1 MAVGLPAV
9 PELHPVAGIRLG
21 TAAAG
26 IRKPDRADLLIIEM
40 QAGGLAAAAFTRNR
54 FCAAPVQIARKHLQ
68 AQSPR
73 YCLINSG
80 NANAGTG
87 TAGYQ
92 AALDCCAAVAA
103 LTATNI
109 ENILPFSTGVI
120 GEPLPLDRIY
130 ARLPDA
136 LADLGPDNWLAAARA
151 IMTTDTLPKG
161 YSLSRIINGQTVTFT
176 GIAKGAGMIKPNM
189 ATMLAF
195 MATDAQLP
203 QDLIQNCLDEV
214 VDKTFNRITIDGDTS
229 TNDACLLLASGKSV
243 TIAADDT
250 DALNIFRS
258 AVFELASR
266 LAQAVVRDGEG
277 ATRFVTIAVA
287 EGQNEHECLQ
297 IAYAI
302 AESPLVKT
310 ALFAAD
316 PNWGRIL
323 AAIGRSGPEDMDI
336 NLVTIHLDDVC
347 LAREGGRALDYQEA
361 AAQAVMSKPEFTI
374 HVNLGRGNATTSVW
388 TCDLSYDYVRIN
400 AEYRT

>member
-26 IRKPDRADLLIIEM
+26 IRKPDRTDLLVIEM

-68 AQSPR
+68 SQSPR

-87 TAGYQ
+87 AAGYQ

-103 LTATNI
+103 LTDTHV

-136 LADLGPDNWLAAARA
+136 LADLDPDNWLSAARA

-203 QDLIQNCLDEV
+203 HDLLQNCLDEV

-229 TNDACLLLASGKSV
+229 TNDACLLLASGKSA
-243 TIAADDT
+243 TITADDT
-250 DALNIFRS
+250 DALNIFK
-258 AVFELASR
+258 ATMLELASR

-277 ATRFVTIAVA
+277 ATRFVTISVA
-287 EGQNEHECLQ
+287 EGHNEHECLQ

-336 NLVTIHLDDVC
+336 NRVTIHLDDVC

-374 HVNLGRGNATTSVW
+374 HVNLGRGNAATTVW

>member
-40 QAGGLAAAAFTRNR
+40 QAGGVAAAVFTRNR

-68 AQSPR
+68 TQSPR

-87 TAGYQ
+87 AAGYQ
-92 AALDCCAAVAA
+92 AALDCCTAVAA
-103 LTATNI
+103 LTDTKL

-120 GEPLPLDRIY
+120 GEPLPLDRIR
-130 ARLPDA
+130 AGLPDA
-136 LADLGPDNWLAAARA
+136 LADLDPDNWLAAARA

-176 GIAKGAGMIKPNM
+176 GVVKGAGMIKPNM

-195 MATDAQLP
+195 MATDAKLP
-203 QDLIQNCLDEV
+203 QSLLQNCLDEV
-214 VDKTFNRITIDGDTS
+214 VEKTFNRITIDGDTS

-243 TIAADDT
+243 IIAAEDT
-250 DALNIFRS
+250 EALDIFRS
-258 AVFELASR
+258 ALLEIATR

-277 ATRFVTIAVA
+277 ATRFVTISVA
-287 EGQNEHECLQ
+287 DGYNEDECVQ
-297 IAYAI
+297 VACAI

-310 ALFAAD
+310 AIFAAD

-323 AAIGRSGPEDMDI
+323 AAIGRSGPDDMDI
-336 NLVTIHLDDVC
+336 NRVTIHLDDVC
-347 LAREGGRALDYQEA
+347 LAHEGARALDYQEA
-361 AAQAVMSKPEFTI
+361 AAQAIMSKPEYTI
-374 HVNLGRGNATTSVW
+374 HVNLGRGSASTSVW
-388 TCDLSYDYVRIN
+388 TCDLSHEYIRIN